1 MDRRRIGMIVA
12 GLAIFALVDGFV
24 LGLLSSVWSQGPSQA
39 EAAQLSADDYVWMVS
54 ASYAK
59 DGDLG
64 NAQRRL
70 QMVQPD
76 GALAT
81 RLVGETAQR
90 ASFKAESL
98 RTLPLLQ
105 LARAMGVDPLEM
117 AANDADESD
126 APQSF
131 LVAASSDEPIAGD
144 PRSGPALVAAP
155 TVRHGSAF
163 LAPAMATSIPTR
175 MPTKVPTKKPTVA
188 PVTAKL
194 VAKPTSKPAAAAPIA
209 ALSVAR
215 ANPQPT
221 AVSAPAGVNFVVASV
236 RRLTACENGGNHHLF
251 ILVEDA
257 QGNGLPGLPV
267 EVVWPSGS
275 TIVNTGTKVEN
286 LPPLGIN
293 AQNTAGYVN
302 FAMYHGSY
310 QVRVLNGVSQQTD
323 WLTVDIAHDE
333 YCAANDN
340 PQGNSTFH
348 YSYLIV
354 FKKVR

>member
-1 MDRRRIGMIVA
+1 MDKRRAGLIVA

-24 LGLLSSVWSQGPSQA
+24 LGLFSSLWSQGPSPA
-39 EAAQLSADDYVWMVS
+39 EAAQLSVDDYVWMVS
-54 ASYAK
+54 ASYAN
-59 DGDLG
+59 DGDLS

-70 QMVQPD
+70 QMVQSD
-76 GALAT
+76 DALT
-81 RLVGETAQR
+81 TQIVGETAQR
-90 ASFKAESL
+90 TSLRAETV

-105 LARAMGVDPLEM
+105 LARAMGIDPLEM
-117 AANDADESD
+117 AANGADEGGASQ
-126 APQSF
+126 AF
-131 LVAASSDEPIAGD
+131 LVTASVDEPVAD
-144 PRSGPALVAAP
+144 PGSRSALVAAP

-163 LAPAMATSIPTR
+163 LAPAMATASPTR
-175 MPTKVPTKKPTVA
+175 APTKVPTKKPTSA

-194 VAKPTSKPAAAAPIA
+194 EVKPTSKPAAAAPVV

-215 ANPQPT
+215 ANPQP
-221 AVSAPAGVNFVVASV
+221 AALSAPAGVNFAVASV

-251 ILVEDA
+251 ILVEDT

-323 WLTVDIAHDE
+323 WLTVDIPHDE

>member
-1 MDRRRIGMIVA
+1 MIVA
-12 GLAIFALVDGFV
+12 GLAIFALVDGLV
-24 LGLLSSVWSQGPSQA
+24 LGLLTSLWSQDTSPA

-54 ASYAK
+54 ASYAN
-59 DGDLG
+59 DGDLS

-70 QMVQPD
+70 QMVQHND
-76 GALAT
+76 ALMT
-81 RLVGETAQR
+81 RLVGDAAQR
-90 ASFKAESL
+90 ATFKTDTL

-117 AANDADESD
+117 AANDDVEGD
-126 APQSF
+126 APQAF
-131 LVAASSDEPIAGD
+131 LVAASSDEPVAD
-144 PRSGPALVAAP
+144 PRSRPALVAAP

-163 LAPAMATSIPTR
+163 LAPAMTTSTPTR
-175 MPTKVPTKKPTVA
+175 MPTKAPTKKPTIA
-188 PVTAKL
+188 PVIAKL
-194 VAKPTSKPAAAAPIA
+194 EVKPTSKPAAVAPVA
-209 ALSVAR
+209 ALSIAR
-215 ANPQPT
+215 ANPQP
-221 AVSAPAGVNFVVASV
+221 APISAPAGVDFVVASV

-257 QGNGLPGLPV
+257 QGNGLPGMQV

-275 TIVNTGTKVEN
+275 TIVNTGTKVEY

-293 AQNTAGYVN
+293 GQNTAGYVN

-310 QVRVLNGVSQQTD
+310 RARVLNGASQQTD
-323 WLTVDIAHDE
+323 WLTVDIPHDE